1 MDNVCFPFKLTNFL
15 NQSL

>member
-1 MDNVCFPFKLTNFL
+1 MDNVCFPFKLTLL